1 MGPFPYLTPK
11 VLLPSLQEAARLGVT
26 SVLEVGSHMGTTEPL
41 HYHPRPSTRPVSFHP
56 YSSYDLLIEDFLI
69 PKTPHIYGTRMDTYL
84 VVYF

>member
-1 MGPFPYLTPK
+1 
-11 VLLPSLQEAARLGVT
+11 
-26 SVLEVGSHMGTTEPL
+26 MGTTEPL
-41 HYHPRPSTRPVSFHP
+41 HHHPRPSTRPVSFHP